1 MMACILFLYPINS
14 YAASGICRCYWSNK
28 NLAAGYINNIS
39 STLNGYG
46 YSSSVS
52 MIPSKATMKSF
63 IGSSNKVLYV
73 QTHGRSG
80 GGAIECS
87 NDEFLYATELTSGNL
102 FMAYL
107 SACQSAKYSS
117 TYGSFAYKLNLL
129 GIPRVVGF
137 TKDISASTSTNR
149 IHFFNYWYFLYLADG
164 HTLNDAGALAKQKLY
179 AAYGGYF
186 GADSIMIY
194 GTNYYLE

>member
-1 MMACILFLYPINS
+1 MACILFLYPINS

-28 NLAAGYINNIS
+28 NLAAGYINNIN

-87 NDEFLYATELTSGNL
+87 NDEFL
-102 FMAYL
+102 
-107 SACQSAKYSS
+107 
-117 TYGSFAYKLNLL
+117 
-129 GIPRVVGF
+129 
-137 TKDISASTSTNR
+137 
-149 IHFFNYWYFLYLADG
+149 
-164 HTLNDAGALAKQKLY
+164 
-179 AAYGGYF
+179 
-186 GADSIMIY
+186 
-194 GTNYYLE
+194 